1 MRPGLSL
8 RESVGGK
15 RTQDTSS
22 VTDLGILVGLS
33 AAERPHVRIAL
44 ARAAYKRA
52 RLQMVAGTRSLT
64 ADEELQ
70 CQPPE
75 SVAP

>member
-8 RESVGGK
+8 RERVGGK

-22 VTDLGILVGLS
+22 VTDLGILAGLS
-33 AAERPHVRIAL
+33 AAERLYVRIVL
-44 ARAAYKRA
+44 ARAADKQA
-52 RLQMVAGTRSLT
+52 RLEMVAGTRSLT

-75 SVAP
+75 SVAS